1 MCHLR
6 DFDRI
11 FRMYVV
17 ALVYSS
23 IQPGHFFVNYVYL
36 VRLILHFYMVIHLH
50 ASSKVVEIAWHL
62 SLILNR
68 NAGILS

>member
-6 DFDRI
+6 ESDST

-17 ALVYSS
+17 ALVCLS
-23 IQPGHFFVNYVYL
+23 IQPGHFFVNYAHL
-36 VRLILHFYMVIHLH
+36 VRLILQSYMVIHLH

-62 SLILNR
+62 FDCGSV
-68 NAGILS
+68 